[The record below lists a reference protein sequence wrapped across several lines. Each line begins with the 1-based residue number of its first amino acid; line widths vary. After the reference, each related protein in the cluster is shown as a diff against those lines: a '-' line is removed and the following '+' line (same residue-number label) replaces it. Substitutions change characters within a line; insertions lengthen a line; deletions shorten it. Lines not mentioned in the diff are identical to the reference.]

1 MSERRRADHTPSP
14 APTGPDPTSR
24 RTCPPCTAPAAALPA
39 DVLVHSVGERGGGLR
54 DPTSVQDRFSISRID
69 AEYGR
74 SVAGTGYGLD
84 TGGSTIGFPR
94 KERKERRKSEYSLIR
109 KSASPIVQKNR
120 KKAQKSTHFTS
131 YRKQRHG
138 CRHFPGR
145 IRERRMQICKS
156 MSARIQVDRKRKI

>member
-109 KSASPIVQKNR
+109 KSASPIVQKTE
-120 KKAQKSTHFTS
+120 KKKHRRALTS
-131 YRKQRHG
+131 PATANSGTDAGTFPAEYGNGACRSASRCQRG
-138 CRHFPGR
+138 F
-145 IRERRMQICKS
+145 K
-156 MSARIQVDRKRKI
+156 